1 MCLCLCL
8 RYSFLACCIE
18 CRLVIAMRIL
28 SVRLSVSLSVVV
40 EISLL
45 FVCLCVSLMYN
56 FYHAASNADT
66 F

>member
-1 MCLCLCL
+1 V
-8 RYSFLACCIE
+8 SVSAVQFLACCIE

-45 FVCLCVSLMYN
+45 FVCLCVCLTYS